1 MKINEIIL
9 EDFDVGEFGKQV
21 GKWVDHTKT
30 LKTSPVPKKGKI
42 THVGNVIKNKN
53 VSGTPIVPTNNPKIK
68 MPPGGFPKSNK
79 NVPDTPIVPKDQSG
93 TIVVTKNPIK
103 GPALD
108 KDGNPN
114 QAYKDKYIK
123 GDDGLTKNQRDKA
136 AKDKLADK
144 FKVHVGF

>member
-42 THVGNVIKNKN
+42 RHAGNWNPNKN
-53 VSGTPIVPTNNPKIK
+53 VSGNPHINSLKIK

-79 NVPDTPIVPKDQSG
+79 NVPGTPIVPKDQSG

-136 AKDKLADK
+136 AQDK
-144 FKVHVGF
+144 FNKKFRVSVGF

>member
-1 MKINEIIL
+1 
-9 EDFDVGEFGKQV
+9 
-21 GKWVDHTKT
+21 
-30 LKTSPVPKKGKI
+30 
-42 THVGNVIKNKN
+42 VIKNKN
-53 VSGTPIVPTNNPKIK
+53 ISGTPIVPTNNPKIK

-79 NVPDTPIVPKDQSG
+79 NVPGTPIVPKKQIS
-93 TIVVTKNPIK
+93 VTNFSAP

>member
-9 EDFDVGEFGKQV
+9 EDFNAGEFGQQV
-21 GKWVDHTKT
+21 GKWFNNTKT
-30 LKTSPVPKKGKI
+30 LKTSPVPKKGKLRHAG
-42 THVGNVIKNKN
+42 HVSINKN
-53 VSGTPIVPTNNPKIK
+53 VPGTPIVPTNSPKISI
-68 MPPGGFPKSNK
+68 PSLGGNVSTNK
-79 NVPDTPIVPKDQSG
+79 NVPGTPIVPKKQIS
-93 TIVVTKNPIK
+93 VTNFSAP

-136 AKDKLADK
+136 AQDK
-144 FKVHVGF
+144 FNKKFRVHVGF